1 VGVRDG
7 AGLAVPVGAGLAV
20 RVRCGL
26 AVRVGSGLAVRVG
39 CGVAVRVG
47 SGLAV
52 RVGCGVAVRVGSG
65 LAVRVGCGVAACGLA
80 DPLGWAGGV
89 AVPVTPGMAALPRFA
104 TAGPWS
110 GRPASVLLKRYKS

>member
-1 VGVRDG
+1 LVRVGSGLSVGVG
-7 AGLAVPVGAGLAV
+7 
-20 RVRCGL
+20 CGL

-39 CGVAVRVG
+39 CGLALRVG

-52 RVGCGVAVRVGSG
+52 RVGCGLTVRVGSG
-65 LAVRVGCGVAACGLA
+65 LSVRVGCGLAAAGLA

-104 TAGPWS
+104 TAGPWP